1 MVWIRRRSRQ
11 RGVIM
16 NVTRYKSVV
25 LVVDDDPHVL
35 ELLRVQLQGEFEV
48 LTAETSD
55 QAREVLATRTVDM
68 VLADLQLPGET
79 GLSLLEWVRR
89 SAPRTSRLLITGT
102 ARLEDAIDAINQ
114 AQVHRLILKPWRRDD
129 LLQALRAVAR
139 NLMMERSHE
148 QLLDQLRQLNQE
160 LERRVE
166 ERTQQLQAVLE
177 ELKRKNHFLEKV
189 AITDPLTG
197 LPNRRGL
204 DMIIR
209 KELYRR
215 QRQPQPL
222 ALLLVDIDHFK
233 QINSDYLHPG
243 GDHVLVWLTG
253 VMQQSIRGS
262 DSIARLGGEEFL
274 VVAPGTDLFGAEV
287 LAERLRT
294 SVASSETHY
303 NGKPIR
309 ITISVGAAVAD
320 AETPVTY
327 NELQELA
334 AAALREAKQ
343 KGRNCSIVR
352 YFQPPI
358 TV

>member
-1 MVWIRRRSRQ
+1 MELVSRRSRQ
-11 RGVIM
+11 RGVVM
-16 NVTRYKSVV
+16 NVTRHKSSV

-35 ELLRVQLQGEFEV
+35 ELLRVQLEGEFEV
-48 LTAETSD
+48 LLAETAD
-55 QAREVLATRTVDM
+55 QAREILASRSVDM
-68 VLADLQLPGET
+68 VLTDLQLPGES

-89 SAPRTSRLLITGT
+89 TMPRTSRLLLTGT

-114 AQVHRLILKPWRRDD
+114 AQVHRLILKPWRRED
-129 LLQALRAVAR
+129 LVQALQAVAR
-139 NLMMERSHE
+139 NLVMERSHE
-148 QLLDQLRQLNQE
+148 QLLEQLRQLNQE

-177 ELKRKNHFLEKV
+177 ELRKKNHFLEKV

-204 DMIIR
+204 EMIIR
-209 KELYRR
+209 KELLRR
-215 QRQPQPL
+215 QRQPQPF

-233 QINSDYLHPG
+233 QINSEYLHPG

-253 VMQQSIRGS
+253 IMQQSIRGS
-262 DSIARLGGEEFL
+262 DSLARIGGEEFL
-274 VVAPGTDLFGAEV
+274 IVAPNTDLFGAEV

-294 SVASSETHY
+294 RVADAETFY
-303 NGKPIR
+303 NGRPIHVTVS
-309 ITISVGAAVAD
+309 IGAAVAD
-320 AETPVTY
+320 AETVVSY
-327 NELQELA
+327 NELHELA
-334 AAALREAKQ
+334 AAALRQAKEN
-343 KGRNCSIVR
+343 GRNCSVIR